1 MIEHVDVPPQAKP
14 AQDPTTMFKVRLAAL
29 EQDGKSQRRMSMF
42 LMVGV
47 AVLVGLISALFFLAA
62 RLGVISMASG
72 VSEANRFVLRD
83 AQGNTRGVWGVT
95 GEGATQMVLMDG
107 GGRERM
113 RLQVLN
119 DGSPGVALVDSAN
132 RTRVVLAVLPDR
144 TATLVLADP
153 AGRTR
158 TVLGLNPSGA
168 STVVFA
174 DRAGRTK
181 AGFGVDASGAA
192 TFTLY
197 DRAGAPD
204 RSFRTSD
211 DVDHT
216 PPDAGSPQ
224 EAAKS
229 GARP

>member
-1 MIEHVDVPPQAKP
+1 MIDNVEIPPQTKAP
-14 AQDPTTMFKVRLAAL
+14 QDPGSVFKVRLAAL
-29 EQDGKSQRRMSMF
+29 EQEGKSQRRLSVF
-42 LMVGV
+42 LMVGF
-47 AVLVGLISALFFLAA
+47 AVVVGLITALFFLAA
-62 RLGVISMASG
+62 RLGVISLASG
-72 VSEANRFVLRD
+72 VSEATRFVLRD
-83 AQGNTRGVWGVT
+83 AQGHTRGTWGVT
-95 GEGATQMVLMDG
+95 QEGATQMVLMDP

-119 DGSPGVALVDSAN
+119 DGSPGLALVDSAN
-132 RTRVVLAVLPDR
+132 RTRLVLAVLPDR

-197 DRAGAPD
+197 DREGAPD

-211 DVDHT
+211 DADRAAPAAT
-216 PPDAGSPQ
+216 PPQPAGR
-224 EAAKS
+224 A